1 MIMSIIER
9 FKYQLDKIKQTVN
22 ETVESIRN
30 SLKELYESA
39 VEKFKLWQERLLNYI
54 DKTKYKVSVWFSDNT
69 YQMNPVDQ
77 ELRDKCQEYVDIN
90 FPYGL
95 CHELEQILEEDREEY
110 LKGHVYSLA
119 SLMEVKVSNVVF
131 FIPSNEE
138 EMNTRGAY
146 DREDGT
152 VYINAAYI
160 YYLDAPQYTEHV
172 LITILHVL
180 KHARQYAAIFDGID
194 YGYSRELLLE
204 WALNMKYYIT
214 NEESDRAYRRQPIEK
229 DAFGWSYTIDIHAEF
244 I

>member
-1 MIMSIIER
+1 MGIIER
-9 FKYQLDKIKQTVN
+9 LQQQLDKIRQTVD
-22 ETVESIRN
+22 ETMESIRN

-39 VEKFKLWQERLLNYI
+39 VEKFKLWQERLRYYI

-77 ELRDKCQEYVDIN
+77 ELREKCQAYVDIN

-95 CHELEQILEEDREEY
+95 CHALEQIPEEDREAF
-110 LKGHVYSLA
+110 LKEHICSIS
-119 SLMEVKVSNVVF
+119 SLMEVKVNDVVF

-138 EMNTRGAY
+138 EMNTRGAF
-146 DREDGT
+146 DRESGI
-152 VYINAAYI
+152 VYINAAFI
-160 YYLDAPQYTEHV
+160 YYLEAPQYTEHV
-172 LITILHVL
+172 LITIFHEL
-180 KHARQYAAIFDGID
+180 KHARQYTAVFDGAD

-229 DAFGWSYTIDIHAEF
+229 DAFGWSYSIDIHAEF